1 MTRGDVYW
9 ARLETGEGSE
19 QAGRRPAIIVSRDAI
34 NKFSPVV
41 IIVPLSRRRDRKH
54 FYPSQIEVP
63 AGVGGLTSDSVAQC
77 EQVRAI
83 AKTRLLEPMGHLPS
97 RVMAEINDCL
107 KIALD
112 IP

>member
-1 MTRGDVYW
+1 VNRGDVYW
-9 ARLETGEGSE
+9 ARLGTGEGSE
-19 QAGRRPAIIVSRDAI
+19 QAGKRPAIIVSRDAI

-54 FYPSQIEVP
+54 VYPSQIEVP
-63 AGVGGLTSDSVAQC
+63 AGVSGLTSDSVVQC

-83 AKTRLLEPMGHLPS
+83 AKTRLIQPLGHLPG
-97 RVMAEINDCL
+97 RVMAAINDCL

-112 IP
+112 LP